1 MNRAALDEAIAQ
13 ALSRAL
19 LAELRAEMM
28 GVQTKAPTVPPV
40 EAQSTVRD
48 EEDAHL
54 HEHTDTRLPRAS

>member
-1 MNRAALDEAIAQ
+1 MDRVALDARIARILAD
-13 ALSRAL
+13 ALVR
-19 LAELRAEMM
+19 ELRAEMA
-28 GVQTKAPTVPPV
+28 VQTKAPTVPPV